1 MTTRPVVAVLL
12 ALVLA
17 SAGGCGGGSEE
28 QPAAT
33 SAPATAAEGDGT
45 ASGADWADGV
55 CAATLDLQ
63 ASVDELGQSIQVD
76 VGSGQAALDQLK
88 EQVAAQAAAVTADA
102 EALGDALR
110 AVPEQADPD
119 VAAAAADLQADREAL
134 GESVDNLGAAVTDLA
149 AAADASSAIQALPAV
164 AEQLVA
170 TRLQATAVQGSL
182 QELSTTGS
190 EAARASIADAD
201 ACGDLLVQP

>member
-1 MTTRPVVAVLL
+1 VAT
-12 ALVLA
+12 
-17 SAGGCGGGSEE
+17 
-28 QPAAT
+28 QT
-33 SAPATAAEGDGT
+33 PATTAEGDGT

-88 EQVAAQAAAVTADA
+88 EQVGAQAQSVAADA

-110 AVPEQADPD
+110 AVPEEADPD
-119 VAAAAADLQADREAL
+119 LAAAAADLQADREAL
-134 GESVDNLGAAVTDLA
+134 ADSVDDLRAAVSDLT
-149 AAADASSAIQALPAV
+149 AAADASSVVQALPAV

-170 TRLQATAVQGSL
+170 TRLQAAAVQGSL

-190 EAARASIADAD
+190 QVVRASIADAD